1 MAETSVSLLQRL
13 RQQPEETDWQRL
25 VEMYSPLIRTWLRQQ
40 ARGLREADDVVQD
53 VLAVVVRRLAPD
65 SRKIE
70 LNEKAA
76 THVEG
81 DTCRPWRSILRRS
94 MLPARPAPQH
104 CGAI

>member
-1 MAETSVSLLQRL
+1 MSFVKDNADYEA
-13 RQQPEETDWQRL
+13 
-25 VEMYSPLIRTWLRQQ
+25 WLGKQC
-40 ARGLREADDVVQD
+40 DVVVHGKQPSGLLE
-53 VLAVVVRRLAPD
+53 LARSEHRAPDPFLDIYGKFVVRRLAPD